1 MCGQEHEDGVEFAVG
16 CAGPAP
22 GASVLRVLYV
32 EDDPGLRGILTAI
45 LGSRRDLEIVVTTG
59 GRGPFP

>member
-1 MCGQEHEDGVEFAVG
+1 MSSAT
-16 CAGPAP
+16 AGPAA

-32 EDDPGLRGILTAI
+32 EDDPALRGILSAI